1 MDKIGQALDM
11 IMNKLREEE
20 GEDFEFE
27 EGDEVV
33 AVYNDGVIF
42 VGLED
47 RELKVRVVAGEPM
60 KFDFNLDL
68 LEKKVSEE

>member
-20 GEDFEFE
+20 GDDFKFED
-27 EGDEVV
+27 GDEVV
-33 AVYNDGVIF
+33 AVCNDGVIF
-42 VGLED
+42 VGLEGK
-47 RELKVRVVAGEPM
+47 ELKVKIVAGEPM